1 MRDFRK
7 TPKIDVICS
16 FFVLR
21 SADFLMYIICTRRFF
36 DLSILIFRIFHF
48 SIFDIR
54 FFEGFIGLPGR
65 RKRLLSQKIRGR
77 EKIIFASSSS
87 IYHGFAIYDSNS
99 IFCRSG
105 PWFSQAETARS
116 ESLRL
121 IPLVRN
127 SSYLSWAILR
137 RMS

>member
-1 MRDFRK
+1 MYIICTQQETPVFMRDFRK

-36 DLSILIFRIFHF
+36 DLF
-48 SIFDIR
+48 S
-54 FFEGFIGLPGR
+54 FFNF
-65 RKRLLSQKIRGR
+65 LLSQKIRGR